1 MSSLTNQEKKLIN
14 DNFNRI
20 NVVEVLESDGETY
33 KKDYII
39 EGIGDVYRKR
49 EEVLNKYLA
58 EGYEIIDMS
67 GIIDY
72 YLVKEVRGFLNK
84 RDYYVMIILLK

>member
-1 MSSLTNQEKKLIN
+1 M
-14 DNFNRI
+14 
-20 NVVEVLESDGETY
+20 EVLESDGETY